1 MKIIQARTPQD
12 MAQAKAL
19 FQAYA
24 DTLDFDLTFQGF
36 PQEVSGLPGP
46 YAPPHGAILLA
57 YENSQALGCVALK
70 PLEPKICEMKRLFVR
85 PDVRRKNL
93 GKKLA
98 EAIIQL
104 AKSMGYERM
113 RLDTM
118 PQFTEAISLY
128 RALGFRP
135 IKAYCHNPFEGALYF
150 ERLLG
155 SSKKTT

>member
-1 MKIIQARTPQD
+1 MKIIKAQTPQD

-24 DTLDFDLTFQGF
+24 DTLDFDLAFQGF
-36 PQEVSGLPGP
+36 LQEVSGLPGP

-57 YENSQALGCVALK
+57 YENGQALGCVALK

-85 PDVRRKNL
+85 PEVRRKNL

-98 EAIIQL
+98 EAIIHL

-113 RLDTM
+113 RLDTV
-118 PQFTEAISLY
+118 PQFAEAISLY
-128 RALGFRP
+128 KALGFRP
-135 IKAYCHNPFEGALYF
+135 IEAYSHNPLEGALYF
-150 ERLLG
+150 ERCL
-155 SSKKTT
+155 SSPEKPT